1 MNKIL
6 FRGRRQDDGEWEYG
20 YYLGPWDAEKT
31 AFIAPVSNTEKRVA
45 VLRDTVGQFSGM
57 FDYFSEM
64 IFDGDVLVDMESNKL
79 YVVLYGAGVFTVYA
93 TGVWGEPLS
102 DWLWIRNA
110 KITGNIYEN
119 PELMEKA
126 GLI

>member
-1 MNKIL
+1 
-6 FRGRRQDDGEWEYG
+6 
-20 YYLGPWDAEKT
+20 
-31 AFIAPVSNTEKRVA
+31 
-45 VLRDTVGQFSGM
+45 M